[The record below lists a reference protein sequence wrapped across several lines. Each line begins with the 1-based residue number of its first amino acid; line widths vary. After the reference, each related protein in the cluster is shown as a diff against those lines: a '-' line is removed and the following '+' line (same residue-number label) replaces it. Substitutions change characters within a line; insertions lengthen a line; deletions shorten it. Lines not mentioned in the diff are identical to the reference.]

1 MDIMTE
7 NLETINNLGG
17 IMRSAQNEVKLF
29 SGTANRKLAEAIAD
43 DLGMELGEISI
54 SQFADGE
61 IAVKILET
69 VRGRDVFLIQPT
81 SRPVNDN
88 LMESLIIIDALKR
101 ASAHKINLV
110 MPYYGYARQDRK
122 SSGREP
128 ITAKL
133 VTDLIEKTGAD
144 RVVSVDLHAGQ
155 IQGFFDIPLD
165 HLTARPVI
173 AKYFE
178 DIIKGEYEDWT
189 VVSPDLGGVTRA
201 RALADVLNLPIA
213 IIEKSRPRPNESEI
227 LNVIGN
233 FKDKKCI
240 IIDDI
245 IDTAGTIV
253 NAAETLKQ
261 EGAKEVYIAATH
273 GVLSGPAVDRITNS
287 SVIKCVITDTILHD
301 ELEGNDKFEILT
313 LAPMLAETIRRIT
326 SYTSVSEIMEER

>member
-1 MDIMTE
+1 
-7 NLETINNLGG
+7 
-17 IMRSAQNEVKLF
+17 MRSAENEVKIF
-29 SGTANRKLAEAIAD
+29 SGTSNRKLAEDIAKE
-43 DLGMELGEISI
+43 LEMELGDISI

-61 IAVKILET
+61 ISVKIEET

-81 SRPVNDN
+81 SKPVNEN
-88 LMESLIIIDALKR
+88 LMEALIIIDALKR

-122 SSGREP
+122 SRGREP

-133 VTDLIEKTGAD
+133 VTDLIERAGAD

-165 HLTARPVI
+165 HLTARPII
-173 AKYFE
+173 AEYFE
-178 DIIKGEYEDWT
+178 EIIGEEGKDEWT

-201 RALADVLNLPIA
+201 RALADVLGLQIA

-227 LNVIGN
+227 LNVIGE
-233 FKDKKCI
+233 FKDQKCI

-253 NAAETLKQ
+253 NAAETLIQ
-261 EGAKEVYIAATH
+261 EGAKEVYISASH
-273 GVLSGPAVDRITNS
+273 GVLSGPAIDRITNS
-287 SVIKCVITDTILHD
+287 KAVAKCIVTDTIYQPKILD
-301 ELEGNDKFEILT
+301 NDKFEILSM
-313 LAPMLAETIRRIT
+313 APMLAETIRRIT
-326 SYTSVSEIMEER
+326 SYTSVSEIMKDKK

>member
-1 MDIMTE
+1 
-7 NLETINNLGG
+7 
-17 IMRSAQNEVKLF
+17 MRSAENEVKIF
-29 SGTANRKLAEAIAD
+29 SGTSNRKLAEDIAKELEM
-43 DLGMELGEISI
+43 DLGRISI

-61 IAVKILET
+61 TAVKIDET

-81 SRPVNDN
+81 SKPVNEN
-88 LMESLIIIDALKR
+88 LMEALIIIDALKR

-122 SSGREP
+122 SRGREP

-133 VTDLIEKTGAD
+133 VTDLIERAGAD

-165 HLTARPVI
+165 HLTARPII
-173 AKYFE
+173 AEYFE
-178 DIIKGEYEDWT
+178 ELIGKDKKDEWT

-201 RALADVLNLPIA
+201 RALADVLGLSIA

-227 LNVIGN
+227 LNVIGE
-233 FKDKKCI
+233 FKDQKCI

-253 NAAETLKQ
+253 NASETLIQ
-261 EGAKEVYIAATH
+261 EGAKEVYISASH
-273 GVLSGPAVDRITNS
+273 GVLSGPAIDRITNS
-287 SVIKCVITDTILHD
+287 KAVTKCIVTDTIFQP
-301 ELEGNDKFEILT
+301 EIEENEKFEVLT
-313 LAPMLAETIRRIT
+313 MAPMLAETIRRIT
-326 SYTSVSEIMEER
+326 SYTSVSEIMKEKK

>member
-1 MDIMTE
+1 
-7 NLETINNLGG
+7 
-17 IMRSAQNEVKLF
+17 MRSAENEVKIF
-29 SGTANRKLAEAIAD
+29 SGTSNRKLAEDIAKE
-43 DLGMELGEISI
+43 LEMELGDISI

-61 IAVKILET
+61 ISVKIEET

-81 SRPVNDN
+81 SKPVNEN
-88 LMESLIIIDALKR
+88 LMEALIIIDALKR

-122 SSGREP
+122 SRGREP

-133 VTDLIEKTGAD
+133 VTDLIERAGAD

-165 HLTARPVI
+165 HLTARPII
-173 AKYFE
+173 AEYFE
-178 DIIKGEYEDWT
+178 EIIGEEGKDEWT

-201 RALADVLNLPIA
+201 RALADVLGLQIA

-227 LNVIGN
+227 LNVIGE
-233 FKDKKCI
+233 FKDQKCI

-253 NAAETLKQ
+253 NAAETLIQ
-261 EGAKEVYIAATH
+261 EGAKEVYISASH
-273 GVLSGPAVDRITNS
+273 GVLSGPAIDRITNS
-287 SVIKCVITDTILHD
+287 RAVAKCIVTDTIYQPKILD
-301 ELEGNDKFEILT
+301 NDKFEILSM
-313 LAPMLAETIRRIT
+313 APMLAETIRRIT
-326 SYTSVSEIMEER
+326 SYTSVSEIMKDKK

>member
-1 MDIMTE
+1 MQ
-7 NLETINNLGG
+7 
-17 IMRSAQNEVKLF
+17 SAENEVKIF
-29 SGTANRKLAEAIAD
+29 SGTSNKKLAEDIAKELEM
-43 DLGMELGEISI
+43 DLGDISI

-61 IAVKILET
+61 ISVKINET

-81 SRPVNDN
+81 SKPVNEN
-88 LMESLIIIDALKR
+88 LMEALIIIDALKR

-122 SSGREP
+122 SRGREP

-133 VTDLIEKTGAD
+133 VTDLIERAGAD

-165 HLTARPVI
+165 HLTARPII
-173 AKYFE
+173 AEYFE
-178 DIIKGEYEDWT
+178 EIIGKEGKDEWT

-201 RALADVLNLPIA
+201 RALADVLGLQIA

-227 LNVIGN
+227 LNVIGE
-233 FKDKKCI
+233 FKDQKCI

-253 NAAETLKQ
+253 NAAETLIQ
-261 EGAKEVYIAATH
+261 EGAKEVYISASH
-273 GVLSGPAVDRITNS
+273 GVLSGPAIDRITNS
-287 SVIKCVITDTILHD
+287 KAVAKCIVTDTIYQP
-301 ELEGNDKFEILT
+301 EIIENDKFEILSM
-313 LAPMLAETIRRIT
+313 APMLAETIRRIT
-326 SYTSVSEIMEER
+326 SYTSVSEIMKDKK